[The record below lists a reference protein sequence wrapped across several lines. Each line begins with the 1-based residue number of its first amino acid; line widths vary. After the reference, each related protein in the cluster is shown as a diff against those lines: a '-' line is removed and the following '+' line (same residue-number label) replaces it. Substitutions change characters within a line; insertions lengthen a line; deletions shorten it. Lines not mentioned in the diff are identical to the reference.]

1 MPSFLLRM
9 GRLQRRSPASPMRSS
24 LGATPQPPWHPRW
37 LPAQRRPAA
46 TAAPAAAAASRSPW
60 SSSQRPWRSRS
71 SARSM
76 HSVFWHGRRRQR
88 WRSSRASRLAALS
101 PARPWVDVAQ
111 RRQWDGTP
119 PGQLQPFPGGWR
131 PIYHPWTG
139 AETLYEMARGAWGG
153 VRRCL
158 SLADNAAQRRVLL
171 DIGCHR
177 GAFTNFG
184 ACPPPTKS
192 APFPSL
198 GAARP
203 AHWRRAPLLYL
214 RTPFFARQAFFALL
228 ASQPRLRTAT
238 APVRHQAA
246 RVDAGAQYGRGQ
258 RMRDFIVG
266 VLKLE

>member
-119 PGQLQPFPGGWR
+119 PGPLQPFPGGWR

-184 ACPPPTKS
+184 ACPPPQNLS
-192 APFPSL
+192 PFPALAQQGQRTGAGHHFFICAPPFLPDKLFLLCLLLSRGCAWPMPPSGTRPRAWML
-198 GAARP
+198 APSRGAANE
-203 AHWRRAPLLYL
+203 
-214 RTPFFARQAFFALL
+214 
-228 ASQPRLRTAT
+228 
-238 APVRHQAA
+238 
-246 RVDAGAQYGRGQ
+246 RG
-258 RMRDFIVG
+258 IS
-266 VLKLE
+266 